1 MVASFIPLKASCSSL
16 NRGGT
21 VDTAVEVVMGR
32 EEEVIIEE
40 PKRSFRRAGAILS
53 MLEARVETARR
64 HVVQDWQ

>member
-32 EEEVIIEE
+32 EEVVIEGT
-40 PKRSFRRAGAILS
+40 RRLFRRAGAILS
-53 MLEARVETARR
+53 MLVARVESARR

>member
-16 NRGGT
+16 NLGGT

-32 EEEVIIEE
+32 EEAVIEGT
-40 PKRSFRRAGAILS
+40 RRLFRRAGAILL
-53 MLEARVETARR
+53 MLVARVESARR